1 MCDPCLHLLS
11 GTKGK
16 IVGQH
21 LPPFLQEVWRVCL
34 QAAGVA
40 EVQLCRTGVTYSQA
54 TTHLSVFCAAG
65 EAPVPTG
72 RGSLIPQSYAS
83 AAPFVPQ
90 SLRQQQPAPAS
101 AAPQSSHQQLSY
113 HQQHQWHSVP
123 QSTPDALQVPHE
135 EQQQPAAQAAPFVP
149 QAARQQQHQPELQAG
164 PAAPQSSHPQLE
176 QQLPPQG
183 WEPAQAPHHHQH
195 GPANLQAATPAQ
207 QLPLPPGQGQ
217 VLAGQSIGQ
226 PMGQPMGMAG
236 QYMLTQYVAGQSLP
250 TAGQSVAQTMA
261 QSMAQ
266 SMGMTVEGMLA
277 YNLAYQEQ
285 LRRQQLGARAAA
297 ERALKDLQERRQQG
311 LQQGNPQGSA
321 VQGMDGQGVQQVG
334 AVPCAGLAREGMVQQ
349 RPPGC
354 PRVVCCTLLP
364 GLTERLKPSW
374 AGVAP
379 LSRLGQSSHEGS
391 TWCQSLCA
399 IPQTRLGNS
408 TVWPG

>member
-1 MCDPCLHLLS
+1 M
-11 GTKGK
+11 
-16 IVGQH
+16 Q
-21 LPPFLQEVWRVCL
+21 VC
-34 QAAGVA
+34 
-40 EVQLCRTGVTYSQA
+40 CTSVTCIQA

-65 EAPVPTG
+65 EGPPPTG

-90 SLRQQQPAPAS
+90 SLRQQQPASAS
-101 AAPQSSHQQLSY
+101 AAPQSSHQELSS

-149 QAARQQQHQPELQAG
+149 QAVCQQQHQPELQAG
-164 PAAPQSSHPQLE
+164 PAAQQSSRPQLE

-183 WEPAQAPHHHQH
+183 WEPAPHHHQH
-195 GPANLQAATPAQ
+195 CPVNLQAATPAQ

-217 VLAGQSIGQ
+217 ILAGQ
-226 PMGQPMGMAG
+226 PMGQSMGMAG
-236 QYMLTQYVAGQSLP
+236 QYMMRQYVAGQSLP

-311 LQQGNPQGSA
+311 LQQGNPQGSL

-334 AVPCAGLAREGMVQQ
+334 AVPCAVSACEGMVQQ
-349 RPPGC
+349 RPPRASRSC
-354 PRVVCCTLLP
+354 MLHT
-364 GLTERLKPSW
+364 
-374 AGVAP
+374 VAW
-379 LSRLGQSSHEGS
+379 GD
-391 TWCQSLCA
+391 
-399 IPQTRLGNS
+399 
-408 TVWPG
+408 